1 MSLSRWCPIW
11 MHLEGLLIWL
21 DYRFCQ
27 LVWFLFTDFDCLGAA
42 AAAAFFSGKIV
53 YKPNCS
59 QKTKNIPPKFY
70 PSRPIVTNFFKS
82 RPPSSICL
90 PITTY
95 PLVNSLFGSL
105 LQIGCC
111 FPPQLLSCL
120 IISVRYSDSLLLCIS
135 WNRQMVKQ
143 EVLLLLPSSTLPGRW
158 IF

>member
-70 PSRPIVTNFFKS
+70 PSRPIVPNFFKS
-82 RPPSSICL
+82 RPPSSICPTDHYISSCKL
-90 PITTY
+90 SFRQ
-95 PLVNSLFGSL
+95 PLTNRM
-105 LQIGCC
+105 
-111 FPPQLLSCL
+111 LLSTP
-120 IISVRYSDSLLLCIS
+120 IA
-135 WNRQMVKQ
+135 
-143 EVLLLLPSSTLPGRW
+143 LLPHHICKVFRFSSSLHKLK
-158 IF
+158 